1 VCFEGGAEVAIEL
14 TSSKF
19 DLMVFTGSPQ
29 KGKLV
34 AQSAA
39 KNLIPC
45 ILELGGKCPFIV
57 DKTASL
63 HYAVKKLTGKF
74 INAGQTCICAD

>member
-1 VCFEGGAEVAIEL
+1 MSKAL

-19 DLMVFTGSPQ
+19 DIICFTGSSE

-34 AQSAA
+34 AQVAA

-45 ILELGGKCPFIV
+45 IMELGGKCPMII
-57 DKTASL
+57 DKSADL
-63 HYAVKKLTGKF
+63 DYAANKILFAKF
-74 INAGQTCICAD
+74 